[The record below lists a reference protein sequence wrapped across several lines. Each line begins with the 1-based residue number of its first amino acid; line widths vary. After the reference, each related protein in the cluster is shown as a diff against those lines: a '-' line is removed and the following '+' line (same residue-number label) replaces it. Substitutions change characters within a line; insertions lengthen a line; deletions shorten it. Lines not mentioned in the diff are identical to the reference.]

1 MTKFSA
7 AFTILVLTFASAG
20 AAQEGHKESK
30 NTGPDS
36 IRSIA
41 SQPAKDVGAVKQDI
55 PPILLSASSNPYDRA
70 STRTCNEIKRNIA
83 ELDDVLGP
91 DFDVGADRNENRLG
105 KVAEAGG
112 KTIVNSIIPFRGLV
126 REITGAAP
134 AQRRLNTAIDAGFA
148 RRGFLRGAAI
158 SRGCRL

>member
-36 IRSIA
+36 VRSIA

-55 PPILLSASSNPYDRA
+55 PPILL
-70 STRTCNEIKRNIA
+70 TGCGK
-83 ELDDVLGP
+83 
-91 DFDVGADRNENRLG
+91 RLG
-105 KVAEAGG
+105 RAGHW
-112 KTIVNSIIPFRGLV
+112 PRF
-126 REITGAAP
+126 
-134 AQRRLNTAIDAGFA
+134 
-148 RRGFLRGAAI
+148 RGFLAHGVSHSGR
-158 SRGCRL
+158 